1 VDRLLL
7 CRHAESVFSVQG
19 VLNGDPSVPG
29 GLTARG
35 EEQARRLGERIRDL
49 PIDLCVTTA
58 FERTIRTADIAL
70 AGRDVARVVMPALD
84 DPPNGVFEFRP
95 AEELRAWRAGNGP
108 DVVIPGTGTTERE
121 AVQRMRAGFF
131 ELVARAEGTIL
142 AVLHGWFVGWVLTSA
157 GIDSSPIA
165 EPAVPYELS
174 VGMVADALRATAED
188 VFARYG
194 LS

>member
-35 EEQARRLGERIRDL
+35 EEQARRLGERIRDM

-95 AEELRAWRAGNGP
+95 AEELRAWRAGHGP
-108 DVVIPGTGTTERE
+108 DVVIPGTGTTERA

-131 ELVARAEGTIL
+131 ELVARPEGTIL
-142 AVLHGWFVGWVLTSA
+142 AVMHGWFVGWVLTSA

-165 EPAVPYELS
+165 QPAVPYELS
-174 VGMVADALRATAED
+174 VGRVADALRATAED

>member
-7 CRHAESVFSVQG
+7 CRHAESVFNVQG

-70 AGRDVARVVMPALD
+70 AGRDVARVEMPALD

-95 AEELRAWRAGNGP
+95 GEELRAWRADHGP

-131 ELVARAEGTIL
+131 ELVARPEGTIL

-157 GIDSSPIA
+157 GVDSPTIA

-194 LS
+194 LP